1 MPEEEEYAESEDDF
15 DMPEGQDLL
24 EDDGAEQPR
33 PMPQRPQAPKGR
45 PPIYGPNA
53 QQQPRPVQ
61 AQQQRPQ
68 PQQQARPQSQ
78 QQPRVQE
85 PVPAAP
91 KPVAK
96 DVSRYIPYTM
106 PARSGILDAMKGE
119 PLNEETDKLDLL
131 IALMAKVL
139 NDLEDIKRKV

>member
-1 MPEEEEYAESEDDF
+1 MPEEEEYADSEDDF
-15 DMPEGQDLL
+15 DIPSGEDLIEEG
-24 EDDGAEQPR
+24 EQPR
-33 PMPQRPQAPKGR
+33 PMPQRPQASKGR

-61 AQQQRPQ
+61 QAPQQQRPQ
-68 PQQQARPQSQ
+68 QVQVRAPQPQ

-85 PVPAAP
+85 QVPAAP
-91 KPVAK
+91 KPAPK